1 MHATGPER
9 YREVSCSRPKH
20 TTQPCRQPGGT
31 ALKVPKMTVTC
42 QLLLLFF
49 SFMVY
54 ALDCVIAQGTETL
67 CGGELVDTLQFVC
80 GDRGFYFSRPTGRL
94 HRRFSR
100 GIVEECC
107 FRSCDL
113 ALLETY
119 CAKPAKNERDISSTS
134 FTALPPLSKD
144 IFRKPSHAKYSKYDV
159 WQRKTTQRL
168 RRGVPAI
175 LRARHYRWQAEALEN
190 SKEVRLSHPLTA
202 TRTQHTLLVRAP
214 SETSDRRKWTSCLT
228 TGRLTSFLF
237 YLLGTTK
244 RRGDCAHSCSFYHS
258 NRVRRGLTPCS
269 SFKTSRTSERRLYKP
284 TEKLV

>member
-1 MHATGPER
+1 MHATGPEL

-20 TTQPCRQPGGT
+20 TAQSCRQPGVT

-42 QLLLLFF
+42 QLLLLLF
-49 SFMVY
+49 SFMVH
-54 ALDCVIAQGTETL
+54 ALDCVMAQGPVTETL
-67 CGGELVDTLQFVC
+67 CGGELVDTLLFVC
-80 GDRGFYFSRPTGRL
+80 GERGFYFSQPSMRQ
-94 HRRFSR
+94 HRRFRR

-107 FRSCDL
+107 YRSCDL

-119 CAKPAKNERDISSTS
+119 CSKPAKNQRDISSTS

-144 IFRKPSHAKYSKYDV
+144 IFRKPSHVKYSKYDV

-202 TRTQHTLLVRAP
+202 TRSQHTLLVRAL
-214 SETSDRRKWTSCLT
+214 SETSDRRK
-228 TGRLTSFLF
+228 
-237 YLLGTTK
+237 
-244 RRGDCAHSCSFYHS
+244 
-258 NRVRRGLTPCS
+258 
-269 SFKTSRTSERRLYKP
+269 
-284 TEKLV
+284 

>member
-1 MHATGPER
+1 MHAMGAAPCQ
-9 YREVSCSRPKH
+9 EVSCRPAQH
-20 TTQPCRQPGGT
+20 TAPSCRHRQAAAAAP
-31 ALKVPKMTVTC
+31 KVPKMTVASR
-42 QLLLLFF
+42 LLLLLL
-49 SFMVY
+49 SFLVY
-54 ALDCVIAQGTETL
+54 TLDCVSAQPPETL

-94 HRRFSR
+94 HRRFTR

-119 CAKPAKNERDISSTS
+119 CAKPLKNERDLSSSS

-175 LRARHYRWQAEALEN
+175 LRARHYRWQADTLE
-190 SKEVRLSHPLTA
+190 SFKEGRLSRPLVTVP
-202 TRTQHTLLVRAP
+202 TQSTLLVRALP
-214 SETSDRRKWTSCLT
+214 ETSDRRK
-228 TGRLTSFLF
+228 
-237 YLLGTTK
+237 
-244 RRGDCAHSCSFYHS
+244 
-258 NRVRRGLTPCS
+258 
-269 SFKTSRTSERRLYKP
+269 
-284 TEKLV
+284 